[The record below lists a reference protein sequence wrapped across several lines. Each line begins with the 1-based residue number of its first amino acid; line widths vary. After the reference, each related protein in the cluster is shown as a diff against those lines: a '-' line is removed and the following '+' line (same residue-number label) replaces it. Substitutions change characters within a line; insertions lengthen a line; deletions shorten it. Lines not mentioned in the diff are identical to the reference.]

1 MRDDDDRPEPLSHKI
16 VVIIV
21 REVAEQGLRA
31 ASAAF
36 GRWHRDRLA
45 RKREQAASKAPPE
58 KD

>member
-1 MRDDDDRPEPLSHKI
+1 MSEPDDKPDVNEPFSHKI

-31 ASAAF
+31 ATAAF

-45 RKREQAASKAPPE
+45 RRREQSTPKE
-58 KD
+58 